1 MKSLTA
7 EKEVQVA
14 ELPSEVVIPLS
25 QHIGW
30 PSKVLVEV
38 GDKVLKGQKIGE
50 AGGFISAAIHASI
63 SGTVKSIEPFIH
75 PSGGK
80 SDAVI
85 ITSDGEDKLHES
97 LVARTDEEIAA
108 L

>member
-1 MKSLTA
+1 MFRKGPLSFPGGVHPPEMKSLTA

-38 GDKVLKGQKIGE
+38 GDKVLRGQKIGE
-50 AGGFISAAIHASI
+50 AGGFISAAI
-63 SGTVKSIEPFIH
+63 
-75 PSGGK
+75 
-80 SDAVI
+80 
-85 ITSDGEDKLHES
+85 
-97 LVARTDEEIAA
+97 
-108 L
+108 